1 MDSQRYFDMRDAYR
15 SMYLNESEKP
25 EGGKPG
31 NPPHYYPVPPFG
43 RRPAMVVKNTTNV
56 SVDLDT
62 KDAVGPGE
70 VEKAYYT
77 YSAGFDPTNREDVA
91 KKDYDG
97 SNKRTEET
105 EQVVENRRAARS
117 AGGYKDDSKKQTDPS
132 KKGFTGISNNIKD
145 IMKQNKEIEAKNKM
159 KEDTDTYSELELIGD
174 FLIENGYITDG
185 ESVDAFYAHMS
196 DRWKSQILEKADDN
210 GNTSC
215 WDSHKKEGMKKKGG
229 KMVNNC
235 VPK

>member
-15 SMYLNESEKP
+15 RMYLNESEKP

-31 NPPHYYPVPPFG
+31 HPPHYYPVPPFG

-97 SNKRTEET
+97 SKTRSEDVNLDDVLIGVCDYLM
-105 EQVVENRRAARS
+105 EQ
-117 AGGYKDDSKKQTDPS
+117 
-132 KKGFTGISNNIKD
+132 GFTESAEGA
-145 IMKQNKEIEAKNKM
+145 EAMFN
-159 KEDTDTYSELELIGD
+159 
-174 FLIENGYITDG
+174 
-185 ESVDAFYAHMS
+185 HMS
-196 DRWKSQILEKADDN
+196 DEWKSVIIEKADDN

-215 WDSHKKEGMKKKGG
+215 WDTHKKVGTKKKDG
-229 KMVNNC
+229 KMVNDC